1 MKFSAVIASTAIFL
15 ASGVTAWTKDAAGVW
30 VANNTFYTI
39 RGSTVHESC
48 TTMNTEDVHADGDY
62 CAYWINGIGQKHT
75 GKCKKTGNSVF
86 CI

>member
-1 MKFSAVIASTAIFL
+1 MRFTAVIASAAFL
-15 ASGVTAWTKDAAGVW
+15 VAPAVNAWTKDAAGVW

-48 TTMNTEDVHADGDY
+48 TTMNTNNVHADGDY
-62 CAYWINGIGQKHT
+62 CAYWLNGIGQKYKGH
-75 GKCKKTGNSVF
+75 CKKTGNSVL